1 MAVLCSV
8 GQVGGVDQS
17 ELRRFR
23 GEVYDC
29 FDRRADALFDLV
41 DAVCSAVEVAGVAYL
56 SLAPGARRG
65 HGAGYAA
72 LSAGQIDAGML
83 ADVLAG
89 YRPQGWQPDFAV
101 DASVWAR
108 CDAECSPERGYYYHP
123 SRHSA
128 GQPILAGWCYSWLV
142 ALSTA
147 ADSWTAP
154 LDARLGLRIVEG
166 TLIRLHVSRLP
177 GRRHREPKTVWLW
190 WHSPH
195 ESDLDLDRVWRPY
208 AVLIHAR
215 HEERYEFPQLRATV
229 PAGRLRRLAEVVKVA
244 ESAAPTRP
252 HPGAESATANLV
264 AGPALAVADQVRDLI
279 REASGRTD
287 S

>member
-154 LDARLGLRIVEG
+154 LDAR
-166 TLIRLHVSRLP
+166 RLS
-177 GRRHREPKTVWLW
+177 
-190 WHSPH
+190 
-195 ESDLDLDRVWRPY
+195 
-208 AVLIHAR
+208 
-215 HEERYEFPQLRATV
+215 
-229 PAGRLRRLAEVVKVA
+229 VVDN
-244 ESAAPTRP
+244 
-252 HPGAESATANLV
+252 ANLV
-264 AGPALAVADQVRDLI
+264 AADQIRRLLPRLGPLTAVPLFAFDGGYDPVQLSVELAGTRAQIVVRVRDH
-279 REASGRTD
+279 RTFFGRQGLPPD
-287 S
+287 LGHLNLGS